1 MQPEIEI
8 RFTLNGRPVRT
19 HVPPTM
25 ALLEMVRERFS
36 LTGSKLGCGEG
47 ECGSCAVLLD
57 GQPVLG
63 CLTPAVDVDGRTL
76 VTVEGLRE
84 KADLSALQ
92 RSFIKEGAVQCGFCT
107 PGMLV
112 AATALL
118 AEHPH
123 PSAEQVR
130 RGLEGNLCRC
140 TGYVAIEEAVQT
152 AAGGKR

>member
-1 MQPEIEI
+1 MQPEVEI

-25 ALLEMVRERFS
+25 AVLEMVRERFA
-36 LTGSKLGCGEG
+36 LTGSKLACGEG
-47 ECGSCAVLLD
+47 ECGACAVLLD
-57 GQPVLG
+57 GEPVLG
-63 CLTPAVDVDGRTL
+63 CLTPAVDVDGRVL
-76 VTVEGLRE
+76 VTVEGLRH
-84 KADLSALQ
+84 KADLAPLQ
-92 RSFIKEGAVQCGFCT
+92 KAFLMEGAVQCGFCT

-123 PSAEQVR
+123 PSREQVR

-140 TGYVAIEEAVQT
+140 TGYVAIVEAVED
-152 AAGGKR
+152 AGKR